1 MGEVSLREVVSHAAE
16 KFASAGI
23 DSAAVDAEL
32 IAGHVLNLGRGEVQA
47 AMLSGFNL
55 NEDQARTYAELSS
68 RRFAREPLQHITG
81 VAYFRQLQL
90 SVGRGVF
97 VPRPETETVAQIA
110 IDQLRASKLANPI
123 AVDLGTG
130 SGAIA
135 LAMHTEVANAQVH
148 AVELSP
154 DAFAYT
160 RQNFERY
167 PGANL
172 VLGDMADAFN
182 VLNGSVSVVVSNPPY
197 IPDGMVPI
205 DPEVHLFDPKL
216 ALYGGQDGLDLV
228 RVVAATASRLLIDG
242 GLLVVEHA
250 DTQSQ
255 AVCELLLAEGFDRV
269 EAHKDLTGS
278 DRAVSARKS

>member
-1 MGEVSLREVVSHAAE
+1 MGEVLLREAVLHAAE
-16 KFASAGI
+16 KFAAAGI
-23 DSAAVDAEL
+23 DAAQVDAEL
-32 IAGHVLNLGRGEVQA
+32 IAGHVLNLSRGEVQV
-47 AMLSGFNL
+47 AMLSGFAL
-55 NEDQARTYAELSS
+55 DDQQAKSFAEFSA

-90 SVGRGVF
+90 SVGKGVF

-110 IDQLRASKLANPI
+110 IDELRESKLANPI

-135 LAMHTEVANAQVH
+135 LAMHTEVENAQVH

-154 DAFAYT
+154 DAFKFT
-160 RQNFERY
+160 SHNFERY

-182 VLNGSVSVVVSNPPY
+182 ALNGSVSVVISNPPY
-197 IPDGMVPI
+197 IPVDMVPV

-216 ALYGGQDGLDLV
+216 ALYGGDDGLDLI
-228 RVVAATASRLLIDG
+228 RVVANTANRLLAAG
-242 GLLVVEHA
+242 GLLVIEHA
-250 DTQSQ
+250 DTQSA
-255 AVCELLLAEGFDRV
+255 AVCELLLAEGFDQV

>member
-1 MGEVSLREVVSHAAE
+1 MGEVLLRDVVSHAAE

-23 DSAAVDAEL
+23 EAAQVDAEL
-32 IAGHVLNLGRGEVQA
+32 IAAHILSFSRGEVQA
-47 AMLSGFNL
+47 AMQTGFTL
-55 NEDQARTYAELSS
+55 NEDQAKIFAEFSA

-81 VAYFRQLQL
+81 FAYFRQLQL

-97 VPRPETETVAQIA
+97 VPRPETETVVQIA
-110 IDQLRASKLANPI
+110 IDELRASQLANPI

-135 LAMHTEVANAQVH
+135 LAMHTEVTKAQVH

-160 RQNFERY
+160 SVNFERY

-182 VLNGSVSVVVSNPPY
+182 ALNGSASVVISNPPY
-197 IPDGMVPI
+197 IPVDMVPI

-216 ALYGGQDGLDLV
+216 ALYGGEDGLDLI
-228 RVVAATASRLLIDG
+228 RVVAATASRLLVDG
-242 GLLVVEHA
+242 GLLVIEHA
-250 DTQSQ
+250 DTQSA

>member
-1 MGEVSLREVVSHAAE
+1 MGEVLLSDVVLHAAE
-16 KFASAGI
+16 KFQGAGI
-23 DSAAVDAEL
+23 DAAQVDAEL
-32 IAGHVLNLGRGEVQA
+32 IAAHLLNLSRGEVQA
-47 AMLSGFNL
+47 AMLSGFAL
-55 NEDQARTYAELSS
+55 DEDQAKQYADFSA

-110 IDQLRASKLANPI
+110 IDELRASQLANPI

-135 LAMHTEVANAQVH
+135 LAMHTEVAKAQVH

-154 DAFAYT
+154 EAFAYT
-160 RQNFERY
+160 SANFERY

-182 VLNGSVSVVVSNPPY
+182 SLNGSVSVVISNPPY
-197 IPDGMVPI
+197 IPVDMVPI

-216 ALYGGQDGLDLV
+216 ALYGGDDGLDLI
-228 RVVAATASRLLIDG
+228 RVVATTASRLLVDG
-242 GLLVVEHA
+242 GLLIIEHA
-250 DTQSQ
+250 DTQSA

-278 DRAVSARKS
+278 DRAVSARVS

>member
-1 MGEVSLREVVSHAAE
+1 MGEVLLREAVLHAAE
-16 KFASAGI
+16 KFAAAGI
-23 DSAAVDAEL
+23 DAAQVDAEL
-32 IAGHVLNLGRGEVQA
+32 IAGHVLNLSRGEVQV
-47 AMLSGFNL
+47 AMLSGFAL
-55 NEDQARTYAELSS
+55 EDQQAKSFAEFSA

-90 SVGRGVF
+90 SVGKGVF

-110 IDQLRASKLANPI
+110 IDELRESKLANPI

-135 LAMHTEVANAQVH
+135 LAMHTEVENAQVH

-154 DAFAYT
+154 DAFKFT
-160 RQNFERY
+160 SHNFERY

-182 VLNGSVSVVVSNPPY
+182 ALNGSVSVVISNPPY
-197 IPDGMVPI
+197 IPVDMVPV

-216 ALYGGQDGLDLV
+216 ALYGGDDGLDLI
-228 RVVAATASRLLIDG
+228 RVVANTANRLLAAG
-242 GLLVVEHA
+242 GLLVIEHA
-250 DTQSQ
+250 DTQSA
-255 AVCELLLAEGFDRV
+255 AVCELLLAEGFGQV

>member
-55 NEDQARTYAELSS
+55 NEDQARTYAELSA

-110 IDQLRASKLANPI
+110 IDELRASKLANPI

-160 RQNFERY
+160 QQNFERY

-197 IPDGMVPI
+197 IPVDMVPI